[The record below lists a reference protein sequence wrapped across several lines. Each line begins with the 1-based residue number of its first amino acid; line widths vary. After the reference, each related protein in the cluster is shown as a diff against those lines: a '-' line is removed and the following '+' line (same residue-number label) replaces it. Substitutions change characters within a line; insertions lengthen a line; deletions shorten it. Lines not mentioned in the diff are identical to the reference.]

1 MTPVEQILRAQIKRF
16 GPISV
21 AEYMNLCLLHPDH
34 GYYMQGKPIG
44 RAGDF
49 ITAPEI
55 SQMFGE
61 LLGLALA
68 QSWLDQGAPVRFA
81 LVELGPGRGTLMAD
95 MLRATAGVP
104 GFLAAA
110 EIWLVEAS
118 PALVKVQ
125 AAALAGHKA
134 NWVASV
140 SDLPDLPI
148 YLIANEFFDALPI
161 RQFQRT
167 GQGWQERMIGLDGDK
182 LVFGLAAPLP
192 VPPTDDLAESAKPGQ
207 MVEVNKAAE
216 ALIGEIG
223 HRIEGFGGTA
233 MVIDYGEFGNTGD
246 SFQAVRNHEKQ
257 HPLANPGQADLTAH
271 VDFAALA
278 KAAGNVAATP
288 LTPQGELLHRLGIGV
303 RAETLAAGMV
313 GEPLQQHL
321 AAYHRLTSS
330 EEMGSLFKAIAFHRH
345 GTAPPPGFSQNDT

>member
-1 MTPVEQILRAQIKRF
+1 MTPVERILQAQIKRF
-16 GPISV
+16 GPVSV
-21 AEYMNLCLLHPDH
+21 AEYMNLCLLHPEH

-68 QSWLDQGAPVRFA
+68 QSWLDQGAPGRFA

-95 MLRATAGVP
+95 MLRATATVP

-110 EIWLVEAS
+110 DIWLVEAS
-118 PALVKVQ
+118 PALIREQ
-125 AAALAGHKA
+125 AAALAGHRI

-148 YLIANEFFDALPI
+148 LLIANEFFDALPI

-167 GQGWQERMIGLDGDK
+167 RQGWQERMIGLDGDK

-192 VPPTDDLAESAKPGQ
+192 VSPAGDLAKGAKPGQ
-207 MVEVNKAAE
+207 MVEVNPAAT

-223 HRIEGFGGTA
+223 HRIKAFGGVA
-233 MVIDYGEFGNTGD
+233 MVIDYGEFGNAGD
-246 SFQAVRNHEKQ
+246 SFQAVQNHEKQ
-257 HPLANPGQADLTAH
+257 HPLANPGLADLTAH

-278 KAAGNVAATP
+278 KAAGDIAATK
-288 LTPQGELLHRLGIGV
+288 LTPQGELLNRLGIGV
-303 RAETLAAGMV
+303 RAEALAAGMT
-313 GEPLQQHL
+313 GQAFRQHL

-345 GTAPPPGFSQNDT
+345 GTAPPPGFSQNDP